1 MIKKQEI
8 TNEQAILQEI
18 EKQKQE
24 KKILPK
30 EQLDHIHKRVFTNLM
45 IATVIIVYFIF
56 IILGYVNIKREAFL
70 IDLRVFSL
78 AILLGAILLF
88 EKSYQKDNG
97 TICIYGIE
105 TLALAIV
112 TLVSIYVCILFET
125 KFVLLV
131 AIASYSFAIYYIA
144 KAIVIHKKMTK
155 EYIKS
160 LSDIKEIVKKEE
172 PEKVIQTKKKKEIKK
187 QEETIKTTKKGEKTY
202 TTSSKKET
210 QKKQKEEGTKQK
222 TNTAKSKIQEKTKEQ
237 TKKKKVATTKEGKTK
252 TTSKEKTKPKKEIK
266 KEKSEEKS

>member
-202 TTSSKKET
+202 TTET

>member
-97 TICIYGIE
+97 TNLY
-105 TLALAIV
+105 LWNRN
-112 TLVSIYVCILFET
+112 VSFGYCYF
-125 KFVLLV
+125 
-131 AIASYSFAIYYIA
+131 
-144 KAIVIHKKMTK
+144 
-155 EYIKS
+155 
-160 LSDIKEIVKKEE
+160 
-172 PEKVIQTKKKKEIKK
+172 
-187 QEETIKTTKKGEKTY
+187 G
-202 TTSSKKET
+202 
-210 QKKQKEEGTKQK
+210 
-222 TNTAKSKIQEKTKEQ
+222 
-237 TKKKKVATTKEGKTK
+237 
-252 TTSKEKTKPKKEIK
+252 
-266 KEKSEEKS
+266 